1 MTRKDDQV
9 DDFFS
14 RVEKSLAKKEL
25 NIPGY
30 RASDVRVASHIPY
43 GIRTRMPQLDLAMGR
58 PGYPVGRVIE
68 LYGLPYCGKSTAGF
82 LAIAETQRQGGIAIL
97 IDTETAFEPMRAAE
111 IGVDVDNLK
120 IYSPETIQETFTLI
134 GELLD
139 SLINFNKPIVIVVDS
154 ITAVPT
160 KWQGEKGLTNQKPGE
175 LAQQIKMGMKLIT
188 SKVAKK
194 KALLLLVNHAHETM
208 AMYGKKTTS
217 SGGHAIKFFSSNR
230 IEFKHAKTLK
240 TADGKERLG
249 QEIKVNIEKLKVAKL
264 RHPDFKINLMVDGG
278 FDTIGSLLEAMISI
292 GMVSH
297 PKGSKVYTL
306 ETGTE
311 FAKIEWPQVVADNGG
326 LDALYEHFIKEACAR
341 GHMIPWGSQENG

>member
-9 DDFFS
+9 EDLFS
-14 RVEKSLAKKEL
+14 RVEKALAKKEL
-25 NIPGY
+25 DISGY
-30 RASDVRVASHIPY
+30 RASDVRIASHIPY

-68 LYGLPYCGKSTAGF
+68 LYGLPYCGKTTAGF
-82 LAIAETQRQGGIAIL
+82 LAIAETQKQGGLAIL

-111 IGVDVDNLK
+111 VGVDVDNLR
-120 IYSPETIQETFTLI
+120 IYSPISIQETFTLI
-134 GELLD
+134 GEILD
-139 SLINFNKPIVIVVDS
+139 ALVDFSKPIVIVVDS
-154 ITAVPT
+154 VTAVPT

-175 LAQQIKMGMKLIT
+175 LAQQIKMGMKIIT

-230 IEFKHAKTLK
+230 IEFKHTKTLK

-278 FDTIGSLLEAMISI
+278 FDTLGSLLEAMISI
-292 GMVSH
+292 GMVKH
-297 PKGSKVYTL
+297 PKGGKVYTL

-341 GHMIPWGSQENG
+341 GRMIPWGSQENG